1 MIDYKK
7 VEQAKR
13 LLDESGA
20 QFVLAYDKGDK
31 QISSRVNGEYPTVKR
46 IIITAMWQAVRDVYS
61 QCGVAMAVSEALD
74 MARTVMKLLFGT
86 EKATATSEP
95 KEMED

>member
-1 MIDYKK
+1 MINYEK
-7 VEQAKR
+7 VEAAQK
-13 LLDESGA
+13 LMEESGA

-31 QISSRVNGEYPTVKR
+31 QISSRVNGEYPIVKR
-46 IIITAMWQAVRDVYS
+46 IIIIAMWQAVRDVYS
-61 QCGVAMAVSEALD
+61 QCGVAMAASEALD